1 MKVFIDAYLYSN
13 LGDDLFVDILLQRYP
28 HTRFET
34 ISYFYQ
40 TLLPNIKV
48 HSIRLLSKM
57 ISLEKIKKYYIRSC
71 DAIVSIGGSMYIEGV
86 SDETEIFDLG
96 KDCYVLGSNFGP
108 YTTQRYYKHH
118 EDIFSKMKDVCFREN
133 YSYRLFNHL
142 ENVRK
147 APDIVF
153 SLDTKNINIIQSNKV
168 IISVISCQGDL
179 RDYRIY
185 YEKKVSELCAMF
197 VKKGYQVILMSFC
210 KIQGDEEA
218 IDRIKQQCEVHVD
231 KYFYRGNR
239 KEALNIIADSS
250 IVVGTRFH
258 ANILGLLLN
267 KTILPISYS
276 QKTTHMLDDLGYKGK
291 IIDLKNI
298 KDFDVNSLTHKD
310 LSLKID
316 IQDIKKMSQLQFKEL
331 DQVLK

>member
-13 LGDDLFVDILLQRYP
+13 LGDDLFIDILLKRYP
-28 HTRFET
+28 CTSFET
-34 ISYFYQ
+34 ISHYYQ
-40 TLLPNIKV
+40 TILPNIKIHNV
-48 HSIRLLSKM
+48 RFLSK
-57 ISLEKIKKYYIRSC
+57 IIPLEKIKKYYIRSC
-71 DAIVSIGGSMYIEGV
+71 DLIVSIGGSMYIEGV
-86 SDETEIFDLG
+86 SSETEIFDLG

-108 YTTQRYYKHH
+108 YMTQRYYKHH
-118 EDIFSKMKDVCFREN
+118 EEIFSRMRDVCFRED
-133 YSYRLFNHL
+133 YSYYLFNHL
-142 ENVRK
+142 DNVRK

-153 SLDTKNINIIQSNKV
+153 SLDTNNLNNIQSNKV
-168 IISVISCQGDL
+168 IISVISCQGNL
-179 RDYRIY
+179 SGYRIY
-185 YEKKVSELCAMF
+185 YEKKISELCTMF
-197 VKKGYQVILMSFC
+197 VKKGYHVILMSFC
-210 KIQGDEEA
+210 QIQGDEKA
-218 IDRIKQQCEVHVD
+218 IDRITQQCEVRVD

-276 QKTTHMLDDLGYKGK
+276 QKTIHMLDDLGYKGK
-291 IIDLKNI
+291 IIELKKI
-298 KDFDVNSLTHKD
+298 EDFDVNSLTHED

-316 IQDIKKMSQLQFKEL
+316 IQDIKKMSQLQFKKL